1 MLFSPSK
8 NVKNMK
14 TWSYI
19 KNEKEKKKPVLDT
32 GVCLYKRW
40 ETMLRLN
47 QYGALSPK
55 QSLPS
60 S

>member
-8 NVKNMK
+8 KRKKYEDLVLHKK
-14 TWSYI
+14 R
-19 KNEKEKKKPVLDT
+19 KRKKKKPVLDT

-55 QSLPS
+55 QSLP
-60 S
+60 

>member
-8 NVKNMK
+8 KRNKYENLVLHKK
-14 TWSYI
+14 R
-19 KNEKEKKKPVLDT
+19 KRKKKPVLDT
-32 GVCLYKRW
+32 GVCLHKRK

>member
-8 NVKNMK
+8 KRNKYEDLVLHKK
-14 TWSYI
+14 R
-19 KNEKEKKKPVLDT
+19 KRKKKLVLDT

-47 QYGALSPK
+47 RYGALSPK